1 MLKEEILRYM
11 QTLHKSFGLQIS
23 IHGPKVMI
31 GEFLDYGI
39 HSNPYCML
47 IKQDKRLWHKCR
59 CQQSKILAGD
69 VPSCGTCFAGVF
81 EYILPLQ
88 TKTDCKP
95 QAFVCISG
103 YQNDKRA
110 ARQLRLLERS
120 YGMDIHSLF
129 EAYNT
134 HLRPMPE
141 ALPEEKLLAPLIEML
156 EKYFAKAS
164 PARNGSGDY
173 IYAHAIAYIHQHY
186 KEKICLEDI
195 CAFCHCSKSYIS
207 HMFKKRTGCSV
218 SNYIAQLRLEK
229 ARKLLEREHITV
241 KAAAEAVGFP
251 EPYYFSNSF
260 KKYFN
265 IAPSAIRKDDL
276 HEI

>member
-11 QTLHKSFGLQIS
+11 HTLQKTFGLQIS

-31 GEFLDYGI
+31 GEFLNYGI

-47 IKQDKRLWHKCR
+47 VKENKQLWHKCR
-59 CQQSKILAGD
+59 CQQTKILSGK
-69 VPSCGTCFAGVF
+69 VTTCGTCFAGVF
-81 EYILPLQ
+81 EYIVPLK
-88 TKTDCKP
+88 TKDDQKP
-95 QAFVCISG
+95 QAFICISG
-103 YQNDKRA
+103 YRDDKRA
-110 ARQLRLLERS
+110 MRQLRLLERS
-120 YGMDIHSLF
+120 YGMDIHALTK
-129 EAYNT
+129 AYNT
-134 HLRPMPE
+134 HLREKPE
-141 ALPEEKLLAPLIEML
+141 HLPEEKLLAPLIEML
-156 EKYFAKAS
+156 ERYFSKAG

-186 KEKICLEDI
+186 KAKIRLEDI
-195 CAFCHCSKSYIS
+195 CNFCHCSKSYIS

-218 SNYIAQLRLEK
+218 SNYIMQLRLEK
-229 ARKLLEREHITV
+229 AKKLLEREHITV